1 MRNSGSPRKLPA
13 MPLAIWSLREG
24 GVFSPVISHH
34 ALPAK
39 VSAEASQ

>member
-1 MRNSGSPRKLPA
+1 

-24 GVFSPVISHH
+24 GVVSPVISHQ

-39 VSAEASQ
+39 VSREDSQ